1 MAYSRKE
8 WSDCVG
14 FLRRSV
20 EDFNYYNDEI
30 MWCREMC
37 EKKFPSNTNAIG
49 MAFTHL
55 TAQRA
60 LCLFRC
66 KRDRL
71 TEERPSTK
79 RHLLWYEME
88 EREPYRYLSICYWNL
103 KDLKNAVKAAYTYLV
118 RNPEHQ
124 ETIENLQFYMKQEGF
139 EEEMLDD
146 FQRKEYE
153 NLYMSGVSAYHQN
166 DWWSCIDR
174 LERSFEKVLRE
185 EELCRMDCKDKID
198 WSSVEGTLEIDII
211 QTSMKASVLRCE
223 SQCFERLSWVNGH
236 KVRNIIA
243 SHFEYIHIC
252 QYNLMRGTDACTS
265 VANYL
270 LFDDSPLM
278 RRNRF
283 AYNRQYKK
291 ADLFTPDPK
300 ILALYKRSVLEKR
313 LLEYIDK
320 EFRVSKASQLAPE
333 SSKDREKWSEEIDST
348 DYFPYDKVERLLTD
362 GECKVLRAPIRTKIT
377 DLLLDELSTRQKLT
391 ECTLC
396 EDLLIGKPQSITA
409 LPA

>member
-71 TEERPSTK
+71 TEERP
-79 RHLLWYEME
+79 
-88 EREPYRYLSICYWNL
+88 REPYRYLSICYWNL

-153 NLYMSGVSAYHQN
+153 SLYMSGVSAYHQN

-265 VANYL
+265 
-270 LFDDSPLM
+270 
-278 RRNRF
+278 
-283 AYNRQYKK
+283 
-291 ADLFTPDPK
+291 K